1 MKKTLTIL
9 SLVIVIAMS
18 ILAGTLAVYTVDTP
32 DYNSGDIVAKEF
44 VFTTEGDANFGDTVK
59 IAPTETVTKSFT
71 VANFKTGIT
80 AETDM
85 TVTIVVKVQGGITPL
100 QITVDG
106 YNNSSTAK
114 FNVIDKNTVEITVDL
129 LADTQTT
136 ETFTVSVKWP
146 STEFDN
152 NYIGKKSSI
161 NVDAIAV
168 QKVA

>member
-18 ILAGTLAVYTVDTP
+18 TLAGTLAVYTVDTP

-44 VFTTEGDANFGDTVK
+44 VFSTEGDANFGDTVK
-59 IAPTETVTKSFT
+59 IAPTETVNKSFT
-71 VANFKTGIT
+71 VANFKPGIT

-85 TVTIVVKVQGGITPL
+85 TVTIVVTVQGGITPL

-106 YNNSSTAK
+106 DRNSTAT
-114 FNVIDKNTVEITVDL
+114 FNVIDKNKVEITVDL